1 MRPLRA
7 LPQALVLLA
16 SVFAL
21 ITLTTRPLIAQYS
34 VEKLVFTGAAPY
46 TDAELAATTGLAP
59 GLLLAHDSL
68 ANAAQHLLDTGL
80 FDDAQVVPSGA
91 GKTRTITFT
100 LKPIPLDKLLPVS
113 LENFVWLTPE
123 ELTSAIHT
131 HVPLYRGVASDAGNL
146 ADLIQAALTSILAT
160 KGVTATVT
168 HGFIEPS
175 SAHPV
180 RVIAFRVEKPSTP
193 VATINLTIKSSSPEA
208 VAAAKVALPRRLT
221 YNEGLAG
228 FTIQDFL
235 LTPARNAGYVTAK
248 VDSLQREFTDTPSVH
263 GITVTAAISPGA
275 PYKIS
280 TLTWTPTPVYS
291 AADFARDNKLIPGDL
306 AVASTLNK
314 TIGLIV
320 FAYRSHGYLDAYIL
334 PTPTLDDTAHT
345 VAYTLQAVA
354 GEVYHLKS
362 VTPTGLSGAARADF
376 DRGWQMKPGDVYNE
390 NYIANFLH
398 NNTALQALNGYSA
411 GFQASADPL
420 THQVDLTLTF
430 IKTSPTP

>member
-1 MRPLRA
+1 MRPHRA

-16 SVFAL
+16 SLFAL
-21 ITLTTRPLIAQYS
+21 SAVAARAQYS

-46 TDAELAATTGLAP
+46 TDAELSATSGLAP
-59 GLLLAHDSL
+59 GQLLSHDSL

-80 FDDAQVVPSGA
+80 FDDAQVVPSGT
-91 GKTRTITFT
+91 GRTRTITFT
-100 LKPIPLDKLLPVS
+100 LKPIPLNKLLPVS

-123 ELTSAIHT
+123 ELTSALHT
-131 HVPLYRGVASDAGNL
+131 QVPLYRGVASDAGNL
-146 ADLIQAALTSILAT
+146 PDLIQSALTSILTT
-160 KGVTATVT
+160 KGVTAIVT
-168 HGFIEPS
+168 HRFIEPT
-175 SAHPV
+175 SAHPL

-193 VATINLTIKSSSPEA
+193 VASINLTIKSSSPEA
-208 VAAAKVALPRRLT
+208 VAASKVTLPRRLS
-221 YNEGLAG
+221 YNEGLSG

-235 LTPARNAGYVTAK
+235 LTPARNAGYLNAR
-248 VDSLQREFTDTPSVH
+248 VDSLQRDFTDTPSVH
-263 GITVTAAISPGA
+263 GITVTATISPGA

-280 TLTWTPTPVYS
+280 TLIWTPTPAYS
-291 AADFARDNKLIPGDL
+291 AADFARDNKLNPGDL

-314 TIGLIV
+314 TLGLIV
-320 FAYRSHGYLDAYIL
+320 FAYHSHGYLDAYIV
-334 PTPTLDDTAHT
+334 PTPTFDDTAHT
-345 VAYTLQAVA
+345 VAYTLQAVP

-362 VTPTGLSGAARADF
+362 VTPTGLSGAAQADF
-376 DRGWQMKPGDVYNE
+376 DHGWQMKPGDVYNE

-430 IKTSPTP
+430 IKTGPSN